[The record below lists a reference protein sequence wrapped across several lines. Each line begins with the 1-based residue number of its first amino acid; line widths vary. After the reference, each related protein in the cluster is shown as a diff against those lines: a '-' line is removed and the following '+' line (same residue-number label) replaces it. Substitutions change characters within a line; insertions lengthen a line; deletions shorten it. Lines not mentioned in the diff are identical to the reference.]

1 MIIIIKLS
9 KILLTYII
17 IYTYERKEY
26 RYIHMRE
33 KSEIYYLKI
42 GISTAFP
49 FVFCFYLATDTC
61 LFSELIVF

>member
-1 MIIIIKLS
+1 
-9 KILLTYII
+9 
-17 IYTYERKEY
+17 
-26 RYIHMRE
+26 MRE